1 MINACRAFLKPFCA
15 RHWKSAKATKKSIHS
30 QRVIV
35 LLRKQRGWTFAEL
48 YIKSQSHSLF
58 VSGLVIV
65 SLEGADHVDRL
76 GVQHVGQGVA
86 AQPLFYF
93 IDTRQYLSCSYHLA
107 ACTRFIV
114 NSSLSLSINLC
125 TATKWKILQFVL
137 PSWNPTNL
145 KLGRVWNNIN
155 KSSTYTRWSRQT
167 FGNSASTTHSHLKN
181 IGTLLR

>member
-1 MINACRAFLKPFCA
+1 MKSRNHTVYWSASFEARCA
-15 RHWKSAKATKKSIHS
+15 
-30 QRVIV
+30 
-35 LLRKQRGWTFAEL
+35 LLDEGRRC
-48 YIKSQSHSLF
+48 
-58 VSGLVIV
+58 GLVVV

-125 TATKWKILQFVL
+125 TATNWKILQFVL
-137 PSWNPTNL
+137 PS
-145 KLGRVWNNIN
+145 
-155 KSSTYTRWSRQT
+155 
-167 FGNSASTTHSHLKN
+167 
-181 IGTLLR
+181 